1 MAEPLDVMPPAPPPP
16 PTGGSRMGSGN
27 PWERRE
33 ELGFG
38 TALIEALKLFI
49 KSPAEAYSQ
58 TRRSGDFASPL
69 LFALIVVWLG
79 MAIQQIWSTLM
90 GSSLLSMMPAEVRD
104 QVGMYWA
111 GSGVGLI
118 TTLIFA
124 PFFILVGTFVWAAI
138 LHLLLLGGAARQSD
152 SHRWWPGGRHLGPR
166 ARRDGDHR
174 PASQLSGPG
183 DRGALDSPGHMLR
196 MRYGGRSPVRCR
208 NRRDDRRRRLAL

>member
-1 MAEPLDVMPPAPPPP
+1 
-16 PTGGSRMGSGN
+16 MGSGN

-49 KSPAEAYSQ
+49 KSPAEAFSQ

-69 LFALIVVWLG
+69 LFALIVGWLG

-138 LHLLLLGGAARQSD
+138 LHLCLMVIGGLKESPSGFEGTYRVIAYSSVAQFGNLIPIVGGLVAAIWGLVLAVMGITDLHRSSQGQAIAALLIPLVICCVCVTVAAVLFGAGIAAMIA
-152 SHRWWPGGRHLGPR
+152 GRG
-166 ARRDGDHR
+166 
-174 PASQLSGPG
+174 
-183 DRGALDSPGHMLR
+183 
-196 MRYGGRSPVRCR
+196 
-208 NRRDDRRRRLAL
+208 